1 MRKKF
6 VTNLAFV
13 LALNL
18 FIKPI
23 WIFGI
28 DRTVQNVVGA
38 ADYGLYFSLFNFSFL
53 LNILLDIGITNFNNR
68 NIAQNNHLLNKHFSS
83 LVILKI
89 MLACV
94 YMTATLLC
102 GLLIGYDVRLMKLL
116 FVLGVNQFLISFILY
131 LRSNLAGLHLFKT
144 DSVVSILDRVIQIT
158 LCASILWGHVFNLKM
173 DIMLFVYAQTTGYFL
188 TALITSIIVMKKA
201 KFLKLKWHFAFFI
214 MILKQSYPFAVLVL
228 LMSFYNR
235 IDSVMLERML
245 PDGATQS
252 GIYAQAFRLLDAS
265 NMIAF
270 LFAGLLLPIFSR
282 MIKYKESVE
291 HLVKLSFTML
301 ITLSVIVAA
310 GCFFY
315 SHEMMSFLYKANTEY
330 SSPVFGILMSCF
342 IAISTTYVFGTL
354 LTANNNLKQ
363 LNIMAACG
371 MVINILLNFYL
382 IPHYKALGS
391 ACASLTTQFLTATAQ
406 VIIVQYVFK
415 FKINY
420 RLISTILVFIAG
432 VIFINY
438 FSKQMPY
445 DWKINFVLMG
455 AGCILWA
462 FIIKLIRI
470 KSMLRILKYG

>member
-18 FIKPI
+18 LIKPI

-28 DRTVQNVVGA
+28 DRNVQNLVGA
-38 ADYGLYFSLFNFSFL
+38 ADYGLYFALFNFSFL
-53 LNILLDIGITNFNNR
+53 LNILLDVGITNFNNR

-89 MLACV
+89 ILACV

-116 FVLGVNQFLISFILY
+116 FILGVNQFLISFILY

-144 DSVVSILDRVIQIT
+144 DSVISVLDRIIMI
-158 LCASILWGHVFNLKM
+158 SICSALLWGHFFPIKM
-173 DIMLFVYAQTTGYFL
+173 DIMVFVYAQTTGYFL
-188 TALITSIIVMKKA
+188 TALITFIIVMKKA
-201 KFLKLKWHFAFFI
+201 QFLKLKWHFAFFI

-235 IDSVMLERML
+235 IDTVMLERLL
-245 PDGATQS
+245 PDGAFQS
-252 GIYAQAFRLLDAS
+252 GVYAQAFRLLDAA

-291 HLVKLSFTML
+291 QLVKLSFTML
-301 ITLSVIVAA
+301 ITLAIIVAV

-315 SHEMMSFLYKANTEY
+315 SHEMMTLLYKANTAN

-342 IAISTTYVFGTL
+342 VAISTTYIFGTL
-354 LTANNNLKQ
+354 LTANNNLKE
-363 LNIMAACG
+363 LNIMAGCG
-371 MVINILLNFYL
+371 MLVNILLNLYL
-382 IPHYKALGS
+382 IPRYKALGA
-391 ACASLTTQFLTATAQ
+391 ACTSLTTQFLTATIQVVIAQ
-406 VIIVQYVFK
+406 YIFK

-420 RLISTILVFIAG
+420 RLITTLLVFIAG
-432 VIFINY
+432 VIAISY
-438 FSKQMPY
+438 FSKQTHY
-445 DWKINFVLMG
+445 NWKINFVLMV
-455 AGCILWA
+455 AGSILWA
-462 FIIKLIRI
+462 FVIKLIRI